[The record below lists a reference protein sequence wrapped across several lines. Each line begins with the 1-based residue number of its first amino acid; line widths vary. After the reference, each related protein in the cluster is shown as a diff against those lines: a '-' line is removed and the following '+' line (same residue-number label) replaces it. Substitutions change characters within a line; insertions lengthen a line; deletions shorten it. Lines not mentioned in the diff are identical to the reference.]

1 MDRSLALLLVLA
13 LVVPAA
19 TGAQVQA
26 QTQSPPPSLYV
37 SDVSVSPATPAPG
50 EPFTTTVTV
59 QNAQSSPTQVMVTDV
74 AVQDGDGDREYAR
87 VEDLGTIPP
96 GGQITVPVTLS
107 FDDPGTR
114 QLRFS
119 VYGRSEQFA
128 GEEGRVRVN
137 APFVANVRRG
147 GPQLGVEAGDAVVGA
162 ETPVT
167 VTVANG
173 EDAPVRNLRVSLS
186 GRNAT
191 VEDPERVAATLAA
204 GAERAF
210 NFTATP
216 SARDAAVTATL
227 RYVTAEGNDRSVTR
241 TLDLPA
247 DSLRDDVRVDAAV
260 ASDGGSPPVA
270 VDVSNFGNA
279 PLTDV
284 TVSASTNGTV
294 HARRSLGD
302 VPADG
307 NDTVRLNLSG
317 VPPDA
322 RTLDVTVEYEAGGT
336 RRSASTRV
344 AYSPNPARIELT
356 GISVEPEGNHLLVS
370 GSASNV
376 GLSDASSAVVS
387 VVSADG
393 VTPVSPNR
401 EYFVGTVPASDFVSF
416 DLTAQV
422 DDGVD
427 RIPVRVSYIAD
438 GTQRTSVV
446 EVPVGDLPP
455 PESGGGDDGGP
466 SLLLVA
472 GGLIALVV
480 VVGVGAYA
488 FVRR

>member
-1 MDRSLALLLVLA
+1 MNRSLALILVLS
-13 LVVPAA
+13 LVAVPAVA
-19 TGAQVQA
+19 GVHAQA
-26 QTQSPPPSLYV
+26 QSRPPSLYV
-37 SDVSVSPATPAPG
+37 SDVSVAPSTPAPG
-50 EPFTTTVTV
+50 EPFTATVTI

-74 AVQDGDGDREYAR
+74 AVQSGDGEREYAR

-96 GGQITVPVTLS
+96 GGQITVPIRLS
-107 FDDPGTR
+107 FDDPGTH

-119 VYGRSEQFA
+119 VYGRSEKFA
-128 GEEGRVRVN
+128 DDEGRIRVN
-137 APFVANVRRG
+137 APFVVNVREG
-147 GPQLGVEAGDAVVGA
+147 GPQLSVGAGDAVVGA

-173 EDAPVRNLRVSLS
+173 ENTPVRNLRVSLS

-191 VEDPERVAATLAA
+191 VADPERVAATLAA
-204 GAERAF
+204 GAERTF

-216 SARDAAVTATL
+216 RARDAAVTATL
-227 RYVTAEGNDRSVTR
+227 RYVTAEGNDRTVTR
-241 TLDLPA
+241 TLRLDAAP
-247 DSLRDDVRVDAAV
+247 LRDDVRVDASV
-260 ASDGGSPPVA
+260 ASEGGSPPIT

-294 HARRSLGD
+294 YARRSLGT
-302 VPADG
+302 VPANG
-307 NDTVRLNLSG
+307 NRTAQLTLSG

-322 RTLDVTVEYEAGGT
+322 RTLDVTVEYDAGGS
-336 RRSASTRV
+336 RRSASTWV

-356 GISVEPEGNHLLVS
+356 GVSVEREGDHLLIS

-387 VVSADG
+387 VVSTDG

-416 DLTAQV
+416 DLTARV
-422 DDGVD
+422 DKGVN

-438 GTQRTSVV
+438 GVRRTSVV
-446 EVPVGDLPP
+446 EVPVGDVSP
-455 PESGGGDDGGP
+455 PESGGGGGDGGP
-466 SLLLVA
+466 SLLLLV
-472 GGLIALVV
+472 GGLVALVV